1 MLFTDHVTLKDGNVT
16 RMLTK
21 GVEGDWQDNKFT
33 VPLKRKLPVVSHF
46 LCDENCVAR
55 ESLMQQFLA

>member
-1 MLFTDHVTLKDGNVT
+1 MHCVTLKDGNVT
-16 RMLTK
+16 QMLTK
-21 GVEGDWQDNKFT
+21 GVEGEWQDNKFT
-33 VPLKRKLPVVSHF
+33 VPLKRKLPVASHF